1 MALVSPFIAS
11 PSVTVARPVSHR
23 ASTAAAIGAI
33 RPPSTRDGS
42 VDAVR
47 AVLLG
52 IVVLLHAFMVGV
64 GRDESGTP
72 LLENAME
79 HWAGFPALTWVVQI
93 MPLFFVLGGFASFTQ
108 WTRLRERGTTA
119 SDYIA
124 ARVRRLLIPAG
135 AAISA
140 IAVFLAALVMTGVP
154 PEVVSV
160 AGFRIGQPFWFLAVY
175 LVCSALVPAMVRLHE
190 RHRVLTLGALAAGAL
205 LVDIVRVTT
214 GFTAIGLLNMA
225 FVWLLMQQI
234 GFSLADRRF
243 DRIPRSRVVM
253 IGAGSVLLLAI
264 TMLTG
269 FYPTDLLSAL
279 NPPMGALVLLG
290 IAQVSLFLLLRP
302 ALRRVTN
309 GRASTVIGWINA
321 RAMTIYAWHML
332 VVVALAGSLLLLP
345 IDLPTPLSSDW
356 WATRPLWLVGV
367 MIAVAALVAIVGRTE
382 ARRPSPIDGV
392 RAPWATAS
400 AVVATAAV
408 VLALLGGSA
417 PAAWVIAAAL
427 APLAIWIAS
436 RAAGPV
442 EATAARVLT

>member
-11 PSVTVARPVSHR
+11 PSVTVARPVSPHV
-23 ASTAAAIGAI
+23 STAAAIGAI
-33 RPPSTRDGS
+33 RPPAARDGS

-64 GRDESGTP
+64 GRDVTGAP

-108 WTRLRERGTTA
+108 WTRMRERGTTA
-119 SDYIA
+119 SDYVA
-124 ARVRRLLIPAG
+124 GRVRRLLIPAG
-135 AAISA
+135 GAISA
-140 IAVFLAALVMTGVP
+140 IAVFLAALVVTGVP
-154 PEVVSV
+154 AEVVSV

-175 LVCSALVPAMVRLHE
+175 LGCSALVPAMVRLHE
-190 RHRVLTLGALAAGAL
+190 RHRLLTLAALAAGAVT
-205 LVDIVRVTT
+205 VDIVRVAT
-214 GFTAIGLLNMA
+214 GATAIGLINMA

-243 DRIPRSRVVM
+243 DRVRPSRVAMV
-253 IGAGSVLLLAI
+253 GAGAVLTLAI

-290 IAQVSLFLLLRP
+290 IAQLSLFLLLRP
-302 ALRRVTN
+302 ALRRVAD

-321 RAMTIYAWHML
+321 RAMTIYSWHML

-345 IDLPTPLSSDW
+345 MDLPTPLSTEW
-356 WATRPLWLVGV
+356 WATRPLWLAGIV
-367 MIAVAALVAIVGRTE
+367 IAVAALVALVGRRE
-382 ARRPSPIDGV
+382 ARRPSPITGV
-392 RAPWATAS
+392 RAPWAA
-400 AVVATAAV
+400 AAAV
-408 VLALLGGSA
+408 IAAAAVMLALLGGSA

-427 APLAIWIAS
+427 APIAIALAS
-436 RAAGPV
+436 RAARPAG
-442 EATAARVLT
+442 

>member
-11 PSVTVARPVSHR
+11 PSVSVARPVSPR
-23 ASTAAAIGAI
+23 ASTAAAIGAL
-33 RPPSTRDGS
+33 RPASSRDGS

-64 GRDESGTP
+64 GRDETGAP

-119 SDYIA
+119 SDYVA

-135 AAISA
+135 GAITA
-140 IAVFLAALVMTGVP
+140 IAVFLAALVISGVP
-154 PEVVSV
+154 AEVVSV

-175 LVCSALVPAMVRLHE
+175 LGCSALVPAMVRLHE
-190 RHRVLTLGALAAGAL
+190 RHRLLTLAVLAAGAVT
-205 LVDIVRVTT
+205 VDIVRVAT
-214 GFTAIGLLNMA
+214 GAAAIGLVNMA

-234 GFSLADRRF
+234 GFSLADQRF
-243 DRIPRSRVVM
+243 DRVRPSRVAMV
-253 IGAGSVLLLAI
+253 GAGAVLTLAI

-269 FYPTDLLSAL
+269 FYPADLLSAL

-290 IAQVSLFLLLRP
+290 IAQLSLFLLLRT
-302 ALRRVTN
+302 ALRRVAD
-309 GRASTVIGWINA
+309 GRASAVITWVNA
-321 RAMTIYAWHML
+321 RAMTIYSWHML

-345 IDLPTPLSSDW
+345 MDLPAPLSTDW
-356 WATRPLWLVGV
+356 WATRPLWLAGV
-367 MIAVAALVAIVGRTE
+367 VIAVAALVALVGRRE
-382 ARRPSPIDGV
+382 ARRPSPATGV
-392 RAPWATAS
+392 RAPWAA
-400 AVVATAAV
+400 AATVIAAAAV
-408 VLALLGGSA
+408 VLALLAGSA
-417 PAAWVIAAAL
+417 PSAWVIAAAL
-427 APLAIWIAS
+427 APIAVGLAS
-436 RAAGPV
+436 RAARSAG
-442 EATAARVLT
+442 

>member
-11 PSVTVARPVSHR
+11 PSVTVARPVSPHV
-23 ASTAAAIGAI
+23 STAAAIGAI
-33 RPPSTRDGS
+33 RPPAARDGS

-64 GRDESGTP
+64 GRDVTGAP

-108 WTRLRERGTTA
+108 WTRMRERGTTA
-119 SDYIA
+119 SDYVA
-124 ARVRRLLIPAG
+124 GRVRRLLIPAG
-135 AAISA
+135 GAISA
-140 IAVFLAALVMTGVP
+140 IAVFLAALVVTGVP
-154 PEVVSV
+154 AEVVSV

-175 LVCSALVPAMVRLHE
+175 LGCSALVPAMVRLHE
-190 RHRVLTLGALAAGAL
+190 RHRLLTLAALAAGAVT
-205 LVDIVRVTT
+205 VDIVRVAT
-214 GFTAIGLLNMA
+214 GATAIGLINMA

-243 DRIPRSRVVM
+243 DRVRPSRVAMV
-253 IGAGSVLLLAI
+253 GAGAVLTLAI

-290 IAQVSLFLLLRP
+290 IAQLSLFLLLRP
-302 ALRRVTN
+302 ALRRVAD

-321 RAMTIYAWHML
+321 RAMTIYSWHML

-345 IDLPTPLSSDW
+345 MDLPAPLGTEW
-356 WATRPLWLVGV
+356 WATRPLWLAGIV
-367 MIAVAALVAIVGRTE
+367 IAVAALVALVGRRE
-382 ARRPSPIDGV
+382 ARRPSPITGV
-392 RAPWATAS
+392 RAPWAA
-400 AVVATAAV
+400 AAAV
-408 VLALLGGSA
+408 IAAAAVMLALLGGSA

-427 APLAIWIAS
+427 APIAIALAS
-436 RAAGPV
+436 RAARPAG
-442 EATAARVLT
+442 